1 MNKNKKLLLSSVGLA
16 VLSGIAATGSTFA
29 WFTTT
34 RTATISY
41 TSATVVSKQSN
52 LKITY
57 VSSNDTFDPVPET
70 EAVSSLSLVG
80 GMDITDISGDGLK
93 FYKPV
98 WSATENIASAINP
111 VPVSESVGNWVEFTV
126 TISRDNVTGMKVYL
140 GAGTSITPKT
150 ANAQDLKA
158 VAASRLAVIN
168 VDTPTSPV
176 VECIYTPSDASHSYL
191 TTAAAGTAVYGIDGY
206 TKGTYEGDLVTGD
219 LATQTTIGA
228 ADAAK
233 TLVADLSTV
242 DSADVTFRAW
252 LEGEDTDATNAAI
265 SGVFDINISLFGLDV
280 VA

>member
-140 GAGTSITPKT
+140 GAGTSIAPKT
-150 ANAQDLKA
+150 GLDEDVKA

-168 VDTPTSPV
+168 VDDSPA
-176 VECIYTPSDASHSYL
+176 VECIYTPSDTSHSYL
-191 TTAAAGTAVYGIDGY
+191 TTAPSGTDVYGIDEY
-206 TKGTYEGDLVTGD
+206 TTKVFSGNLVTGT
-219 LATQTTIGA
+219 LVTQTTIA
-228 ADAAK
+228 TADAAK
-233 TLVADLSTV
+233 TLVADLSTKS
-242 DSADVTFRAW
+242 SANVTFRAW
-252 LEGEDTDATNAAI
+252 LEGEDTDAINDAI
-265 SGVFDINISLFGLDV
+265 GGVFDINISLYGLDV

>member
-150 ANAQDLKA
+150 ANAQD
-158 VAASRLAVIN
+158 
-168 VDTPTSPV
+168 
-176 VECIYTPSDASHSYL
+176 
-191 TTAAAGTAVYGIDGY
+191 
-206 TKGTYEGDLVTGD
+206 
-219 LATQTTIGA
+219 
-228 ADAAK
+228 
-233 TLVADLSTV
+233 
-242 DSADVTFRAW
+242 
-252 LEGEDTDATNAAI
+252 
-265 SGVFDINISLFGLDV
+265 
-280 VA
+280 

>member
-57 VSSNDTFDPVPET
+57 VSSNDTFDPAPE
-70 EAVSSLSLVG
+70 EGPVSSLSLVG
-80 GMDITDISGDGLK
+80 GMDITDISGDGIN

-98 WSATENIASAINP
+98 WSATENIASAINA
-111 VPVSESVGNWVEFTV
+111 VTESVGNWVEFTV
-126 TISRDNVTGMKVYL
+126 TISRDNITGMKVYL

-150 ANAQDLKA
+150 ADNEKDLMA

-168 VDTPTSPV
+168 VDTPASPV

-191 TTAAAGTAVYGIDGY
+191 TAAAGTSVYGIDGY
-206 TKGTYEGDLVTGD
+206 TKGTYEGDLVTGT

-233 TLVADLSTV
+233 TLVADLSTET
-242 DSADVTFRAW
+242 SADVTFRAW
-252 LEGEDTDATNAAI
+252 LEGEDTDAINEAI

>member
-57 VSSNDTFDPVPET
+57 VSSNDTFASVPE
-70 EAVSSLSLVG
+70 AGPVSSLSLVG
-80 GMDITDISGDGLK
+80 GMDITDISGDGLN

-98 WSATENIASAINP
+98 WSATAGTASAINA
-111 VPVSESVGNWVEFTV
+111 VTESVGNWVEFTV

-168 VDTPTSPV
+168 VDTPASPV

-206 TKGTYEGDLVTGD
+206 TKGTYAGDLVTGT

-233 TLVADLSTV
+233 TLVADLSTET
-242 DSADVTFRAW
+242 SADVTFRAW
-252 LEGEDTDATNAAI
+252 LEGEDTDAINEAI
-265 SGVFDINISLFGLDV
+265 HGVFDINISLFGLDV

>member
-57 VSSNDTFDPVPET
+57 VSSNDTFDPVPE
-70 EAVSSLSLVG
+70 EGAVSSLSLVG
-80 GMDITDISGDGLK
+80 GMDITDISGDGLN

-98 WSATENIASAINP
+98 WSATEDIASAINH
-111 VPVSESVGNWVEFTV
+111 VSESVGNWVEFTV

-150 ANAQDLKA
+150 ALDEQDLKA

-168 VDTPTSPV
+168 VDTPASPV

-191 TTAAAGTAVYGIDGY
+191 TAAAGTSVYGIDGY
-206 TKGTYEGDLVTGD
+206 TKNTYDGDLVTGT

-233 TLVADLSTV
+233 TLVADLSTET
-242 DSADVTFRAW
+242 SADVTFRAW
-252 LEGEDTDATNAAI
+252 LEGEDTDAINAAI

>member
-80 GMDITDISGDGLK
+80 GMDITDISGDGLN

-98 WSATENIASAINP
+98 WSATAETASAINA
-111 VPVSESVGNWVEFTV
+111 VTESVGNWVEFTV

-140 GAGTSITPKT
+140 GAGTSIAPKT
-150 ANAQDLKA
+150 GLDEDVKA

-168 VDTPTSPV
+168 VDDSPA
-176 VECIYTPSDASHSYL
+176 VECIYTPSDTSHSYL
-191 TTAAAGTAVYGIDGY
+191 TTAPSGTDVYGIDEY
-206 TKGTYEGDLVTGD
+206 TTKVFSGNLVTGT
-219 LATQTTIGA
+219 LVTQTTIA
-228 ADAAK
+228 TADAAK
-233 TLVADLSTV
+233 TLVADLSTKS
-242 DSADVTFRAW
+242 SANVTFRAW
-252 LEGEDTDATNAAI
+252 LEGEDTDAINEAI
-265 SGVFDINISLFGLDV
+265 GGVFDINISLYGLDV

>member
-57 VSSNDTFDPVPET
+57 VSSNDTFDPVPEAG
-70 EAVSSLSLVG
+70 AVSSLSLVG
-80 GMDITDISGDGLK
+80 GMDITDISGDGLN

-98 WSATENIASAINP
+98 WSATAETASAINA
-111 VPVSESVGNWVEFTV
+111 VTASVGNWVEFTV

-150 ANAQDLKA
+150 ALDEQDLKA

-168 VDTPTSPV
+168 VDTPASPV

-206 TKGTYEGDLVTGD
+206 TKVTYAGDLVTGT

-233 TLVADLSTV
+233 TLVADLSTET
-242 DSADVTFRAW
+242 SADVTFRAW
-252 LEGEDTDATNAAI
+252 LEGEDTDAINEAI

>member
-57 VSSNDTFDPVPET
+57 VSSNDTFDPVPEAG
-70 EAVSSLSLVG
+70 AVSSLSLVG
-80 GMDITDISGDGLK
+80 GMDITDISGDGLN

-98 WSATENIASAINP
+98 WSATAETASAINA
-111 VPVSESVGNWVEFTV
+111 VTASVGNWVEFTV
-126 TISRDNVTGMKVYL
+126 TISRDNDTGMKVYL

-150 ANAQDLKA
+150 TNAQDLKA

-191 TTAAAGTAVYGIDGY
+191 TAAAGTVYGIDGY
-206 TKGTYEGDLVTGD
+206 TKGTYEGDLVTGT

-233 TLVADLSTV
+233 TLVADLSTET
-242 DSADVTFRAW
+242 SADVTFRAW
-252 LEGEDTDATNAAI
+252 LEGEDTDAINAAI